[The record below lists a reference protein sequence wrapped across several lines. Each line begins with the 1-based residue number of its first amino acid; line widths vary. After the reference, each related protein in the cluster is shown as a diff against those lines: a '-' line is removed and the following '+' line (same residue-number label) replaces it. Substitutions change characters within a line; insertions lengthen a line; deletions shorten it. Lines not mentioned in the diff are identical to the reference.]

1 MQRRA
6 GKTHLLSMSA
16 VALGPW
22 SMALAAL
29 ALPLVVPLVEVIG
42 SLTRPLPKRGSDRL
56 PETPELEIKVS

>member
-1 MQRRA
+1 
-6 GKTHLLSMSA
+6 MSA